1 MAEKKKKSH
10 SSFGTLFWIA
20 FILLIIILFVYNK
33 DSIFSGISKIGGSGV
48 FPGKKKVELNG
59 NSAEPITPKVTTN
72 EISPTTQTG
81 SEPKGDGS
89 LGPVPQDGKPEQNQ
103 NADAIKTVTQPE
115 PTPIKSAD
123 GIASGE
129 SPAPA
134 EQPQGS
140 AKTGTTAVADQKL
153 KPADADKKPSP
164 KPTARTKTVKPVA
177 KPAEKPPRGRIAK
190 LYFVNIDEDG
200 KVIRKEVTREIPQN
214 DSPLSET
221 LQALFRGPNA
231 AESKKKLIS
240 CIPPGTKLLSAT
252 VRNGVATINVSE
264 EFQFNQYGID
274 GSLGQLA
281 QIVFTATAFPTVQSV
296 QFLIDG
302 QRRDYLGAEGVWIG
316 SPLTRAKFN

>member
-1 MAEKKKKSH
+1 
-10 SSFGTLFWIA
+10 
-20 FILLIIILFVYNK
+20 
-33 DSIFSGISKIGGSGV
+33 
-48 FPGKKKVELNG
+48 
-59 NSAEPITPKVTTN
+59 
-72 EISPTTQTG
+72 
-81 SEPKGDGS
+81 
-89 LGPVPQDGKPEQNQ
+89 
-103 NADAIKTVTQPE
+103 
-115 PTPIKSAD
+115 
-123 GIASGE
+123 
-129 SPAPA
+129 
-134 EQPQGS
+134 
-140 AKTGTTAVADQKL
+140 
-153 KPADADKKPSP
+153 
-164 KPTARTKTVKPVA
+164 
-177 KPAEKPPRGRIAK
+177 
-190 LYFVNIDEDG
+190 VNIDEDG